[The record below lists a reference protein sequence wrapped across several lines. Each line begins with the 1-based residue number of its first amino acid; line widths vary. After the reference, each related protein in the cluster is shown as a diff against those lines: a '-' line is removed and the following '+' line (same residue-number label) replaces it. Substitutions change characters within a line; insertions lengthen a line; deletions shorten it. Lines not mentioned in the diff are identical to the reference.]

1 MERTA
6 FRFAY
11 GNLGSIDGEL
21 LDKVHE
27 AAVADAKEAGKPAPP
42 HPKLIEHLQR
52 ERSQVNDATMA
63 MWQTSE
69 VTPFLSKAAE
79 DPDHAEAH
87 LAAAA
92 EVARVA
98 AREKMVVLDRQIGN
112 SVSINDEQASMKKF
126 DEADPIRAMRRR
138 ASADAETLRLK
149 AYDPFLWLEDQKAK
163 LREERLRKAGHR
175 SNANLDEEL
184 ERQKKIA
191 QEEERKRELQTK
203 VVHAFQ
209 WRRPRRPRHRPGSRC
224 PTS

>member
-1 MERTA
+1 MAVAAMERTA

-112 SVSINDEQASMKKF
+112 SVSINDEQASMKKY

-138 ASADAETLRLK
+138 ASACLLYTSPSPRDATL
-149 AYDPFLWLEDQKAK
+149 
-163 LREERLRKAGHR
+163 
-175 SNANLDEEL
+175 
-184 ERQKKIA
+184 
-191 QEEERKRELQTK
+191 
-203 VVHAFQ
+203 
-209 WRRPRRPRHRPGSRC
+209 SRM
-224 PTS
+224 PSSA